1 MCSLRTTLS
10 PHDLLR
16 ALKDIERR
24 FGRDAS
30 SAIYGP
36 RCLDLDLLMYGAHVG
51 TFSSAPQLELPH
63 PRIAERE
70 FVCRPLHDVAPDAT
84 HPSLG
89 VSVAT
94 LLERIGATRSPRVFP
109 VSDSRIWDIDSGPTR
124 IMGVLNVTPDRSA
137 RSAVYALATLCGPAH
152 TINATSA
159 MIEHIGTSET
169 PPLGH
174 RHGHNRACYCQ
185 KRAAT
190 G

>member
-1 MCSLRTTLS
+1 MCSLRTTLP

-70 FVCRPLHDVAPDAT
+70 FVCRLPTSRRMPHTAARRIRGDPARAHRRDA
-84 HPSLG
+84 L
-89 VSVAT
+89 A
-94 LLERIGATRSPRVFP
+94 AAFP
-109 VSDSRIWDIDSGPTR
+109 VSDSRIWDIDSGP
-124 IMGVLNVTPDRSA
+124 
-137 RSAVYALATLCGPAH
+137 
-152 TINATSA
+152 
-159 MIEHIGTSET
+159 
-169 PPLGH
+169 LGSW
-174 RHGHNRACYCQ
+174 AC
-185 KRAAT
+185 
-190 G
+190 